1 MKHAARIATFV
12 SAIAVFVSALAIGS
26 HATPNQSRSAQS
38 GPTPYPARAADW
50 PGTGVVRVFGWM
62 KDNRNFFWSEREK
75 KQGSIVFA
83 GDSLTGNWKTLGA
96 DFPGTRVANRGI
108 GGDVSRGLLFRFEE
122 DVLALHPK
130 AIVILIGINDL
141 TARQPASATLANI
154 RSMLDLKQAQQ
165 PNVPVVLCTVPP
177 SANPKAPVDEQ
188 QRRLLNQGLQKLAKD
203 TKLVTVV
210 DLYAA
215 TVTVDGTPERQ
226 YFNPDQ
232 LHLSAA
238 GQARWKQVLLPA
250 LKDAGA
256 L

>member
-1 MKHAARIATFV
+1 VKRAARIAMFA
-12 SAIAVFVSALAIGS
+12 SAIAVFVSTLAIGS
-26 HATPNQSRSAQS
+26 HDVAAQS

-141 TARQPASATLANI
+141 TAKQPASATLANI

-188 QRRLLNQGLQKLAKD
+188 QRRLLNQGLQQLGKD
-203 TKLVTVV
+203 TKHVSVV

-215 TVTVDGTPERQ
+215 TVTADGTPELQ

>member
-1 MKHAARIATFV
+1 MNRAARIATFA

-26 HATPNQSRSAQS
+26 QATPNQSGAAQS
-38 GPTPYPARAADW
+38 GPTPYPARAEDW

-62 KDNRNFFWSEREK
+62 KDNRNFFWSERDK

-96 DFPGTRVANRGI
+96 DFSGTKVANRGI

-130 AIVILIGINDL
+130 AIVILIGTNDL
-141 TARQPASATLANI
+141 TAKQPASATLANI

-188 QRRLLNQGLQKLAKD
+188 QRRLLNQGLQQLGKD
-203 TKLVTVV
+203 TKLVSVV

-215 TVTVDGTPERQ
+215 MVTADGTPDLQ
-226 YFNPDQ
+226 YFTPDQ

-238 GQARWKQVLLPA
+238 GNARWKQALLPA

>member
-1 MKHAARIATFV
+1 MKRATRIATFA
-12 SAIAVFVSALAIGS
+12 SAIALLVGALAIGS
-26 HATPNQSRSAQS
+26 PNGAAQS
-38 GPTPYPARAADW
+38 GPTPYPTRPADW

-62 KDNRNFFWSEREK
+62 KDNRTFFWSERDK

-83 GDSLTGNWKTLGA
+83 GDSLTGTWKTLEA
-96 DFPGTRVANRGI
+96 EFPGKRVANRGI

-165 PNVPVVLCTVPP
+165 PAVPVVLCTVPP

-188 QRRLLNQGLQKLAKD
+188 QRRLLNEGLRQLAKD
-203 TKLVTVV
+203 TKLVSIV

-215 TVTVDGTPERQ
+215 TVTADGTPNLQ
-226 YFNPDQ
+226 YFNSDQ
-232 LHLSAA
+232 LHLSPA
-238 GQARWKQVLLPA
+238 GHARWKQALLPA